1 MIGSLVF
8 GSGSL
13 GSSSGRGIVLR
24 SWRRNFISPSVP
36 LLSGVQMGTSYMET
50 RQISYGGGGRW
61 VGCNLR
67 LTSIP
72 TEGLYILLLHLYCI
86 NYGRGLVSTFSV
98 EFRDLE
104 FLPLYVHHR
113 PCYRMWQT
121 VDSFVLHHCLKE
133 TVTQWN
139 TINLQEYNILKFTRQ
154 PGGQSDMVWCYSV

>member
-13 GSSSGRGIVLR
+13 GSSSGRGTCCVREEETSNPVLLF
-24 SWRRNFISPSVP
+24 SQEYKWAPVTWKLDKFPMV
-36 LLSGVQMGTSYMET
+36 
-50 RQISYGGGGRW
+50 GRW

-67 LTSIP
+67 LISIP
-72 TEGLYILLLHLYCI
+72 TKGLDVLLLHLYCI